1 MRHMEK
7 LITVKEALQA
17 LRISRATLYRYIE
30 DGILPSY
37 KLRGSRKFTETDI
50 EKLVQKSLDKK

>member
-1 MRHMEK
+1 MRRMEK

-30 DGILPSY
+30 DGILPSC
-37 KLRGSRKFTETDI
+37 KIRGSRKFKEKDI
-50 EKLVQKSLDKK
+50 EKLVEKSFDKK